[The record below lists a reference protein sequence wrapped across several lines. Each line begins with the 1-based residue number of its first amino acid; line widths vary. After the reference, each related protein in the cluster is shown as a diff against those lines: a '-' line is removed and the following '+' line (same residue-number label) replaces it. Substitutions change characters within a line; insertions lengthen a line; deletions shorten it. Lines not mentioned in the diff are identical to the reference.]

1 MRGGGVSV
9 TTTSGGVL
17 GSSIS
22 GGSSLT
28 AAHHRRSARRATRLF
43 GSRLPNLAA
52 RTFRWQSVGR
62 VRNVYVLPDQRLVE
76 CRPSESILRAG
87 LRAGVPFAHACG
99 GNGKCSTCRVVV
111 VEGHQSCSQRTPRE
125 QAIADRLGFGPQFR
139 LACQTSVRGE
149 VTVRR
154 LVLDERDVELADVR
168 RRPRSRRRQL
178 RAHFARRG
186 GHQRPRSIGD
196 EMPVTIM
203 FADIRGF
210 TAFVETVLPYD
221 VIHVLQRVLGDVTA
235 SIERH
240 GGAVTSYMG
249 DGVMAL
255 FGDDG
260 GRTSSRRA
268 VRAGLEILANSDNRR
283 AALEELYGRSFDL
296 NVGIHFGT
304 AIVGGLLGDAVTLT
318 AIGDT
323 VNMANRIEQ
332 ANKEFGTRFLVSDS
346 ARAELDDGV
355 QLGRSFVCQ
364 LPGKAGEYELFEVL
378 GLDPD
383 RSQG

>member
-1 MRGGGVSV
+1 V
-9 TTTSGGVL
+9 
-17 GSSIS
+17 
-22 GGSSLT
+22 
-28 AAHHRRSARRATRLF
+28 RS
-43 GSRLPNLAA
+43 
-52 RTFRWQSVGR
+52 
-62 VRNVYVLPDQRLVE
+62 VYVLPDQRLVE
-76 CRPSESILRAG
+76 CRPGESILPAA

-99 GNGKCSTCRVVV
+99 GNGKCSTCRIVV
-111 VEGHQSCSQRTPRE
+111 VEGHQSCSQRTLRE

-154 LVLDERDVELADVR
+154 LVLDERDVELADL
-168 RRPRSRRRQL
+168 RRRQTRRHRRRQF

-221 VIHVLQRVLGDVTA
+221 VIHVLQRVLGDVTS
-235 SIERH
+235 SIERY

-255 FGDDG
+255 FSDDRG
-260 GRTSSRRA
+260 GTSSRRA
-268 VRAGLEILANSDNRR
+268 VRAGLEILANSDTRR
-283 AALEELYGRSFDL
+283 PALEELYGRSFDL
-296 NVGIHFGT
+296 NVGVHFGT

-323 VNMANRIEQ
+323 VNVANRIEQ
-332 ANKEFGTRFLVSDS
+332 ANKEFGTRFLVSDA
-346 ARAELDDGV
+346 ARGELDNV
-355 QLGRSFVCQ
+355 VRLGRSFVCQ

-383 RSQG
+383 PPPR

>member
-1 MRGGGVSV
+1 V
-9 TTTSGGVL
+9 
-17 GSSIS
+17 
-22 GGSSLT
+22 
-28 AAHHRRSARRATRLF
+28 RS
-43 GSRLPNLAA
+43 
-52 RTFRWQSVGR
+52 
-62 VRNVYVLPDQRLVE
+62 VYVLPDQRLVE
-76 CRPSESILRAG
+76 CRPGESILPAA
-87 LRAGVPFAHACG
+87 LRAGVRFAHACG
-99 GNGKCSTCRVVV
+99 GNGKCSTCRIVV
-111 VEGHQSCSQRTPRE
+111 VEGGQSCSERTPRE

-154 LVLDERDVELADVR
+154 LVLDERDVELADLR
-168 RRPRSRRRQL
+168 RRPRGHRRRQL
-178 RAHFARRG
+178 RAHFGRRG
-186 GHQRPRSIGD
+186 GQQRPRSIGD
-196 EMPVTIM
+196 ELPVTIM

-235 SIERH
+235 SIERY

-255 FGDDG
+255 FGDDRG
-260 GRTSSRRA
+260 GTSSRRA

-283 AALEELYGRSFDL
+283 PALEELYGRSFDL
-296 NVGIHFGT
+296 NVGVHFGT

-332 ANKEFGTRFLVSDS
+332 ANKEFGTRFLVSDA
-346 ARAELDDGV
+346 ARAELGDGV
-355 QLGRSFVCQ
+355 RLGRSFVCP

-383 RSQG
+383 SSPR

>member
-1 MRGGGVSV
+1 
-9 TTTSGGVL
+9 
-17 GSSIS
+17 
-22 GGSSLT
+22 
-28 AAHHRRSARRATRLF
+28 
-43 GSRLPNLAA
+43 
-52 RTFRWQSVGR
+52 

-76 CRPSESILRAG
+76 CRPGESILAAA

-99 GNGKCSTCRVVV
+99 GNGKCSTCRIVV
-111 VEGHQSCSQRTPRE
+111 VEGRQSCSERTPRE
-125 QAIADRLGFGPQFR
+125 QAIADRLGLGPQLR
-139 LACQTSVRGE
+139 LACQTSARGE

-154 LVLDERDVELADVR
+154 LVLDERDVELADIRRRRTR
-168 RRPRSRRRQL
+168 RRPRQL
-178 RAHFARRG
+178 RARFIRRG
-186 GHQRPRSIGD
+186 GPPQRPRSIGD
-196 EMPVTIM
+196 ELPVTIM

-235 SIERH
+235 SIERY

-255 FGDDG
+255 FSDG
-260 GRTSSRRA
+260 HGAGTSSRRA
-268 VRAGLEILANSDNRR
+268 VRAGLEILANSDARR
-283 AALEELYGRSFDL
+283 PALDELYGRSFDL

-332 ANKEFGTRFLVSDS
+332 ANKEFGTRFLVSAA
-346 ARAELDDGV
+346 ARAELDGGV
-355 QLGRSFVCQ
+355 LLGRSFVCP

-378 GLDPD
+378 GLEPD
-383 RSQG
+383 APPR

>member
-1 MRGGGVSV
+1 V
-9 TTTSGGVL
+9 
-17 GSSIS
+17 
-22 GGSSLT
+22 
-28 AAHHRRSARRATRLF
+28 RS
-43 GSRLPNLAA
+43 
-52 RTFRWQSVGR
+52 
-62 VRNVYVLPDQRLVE
+62 VYVLPDQRLVE
-76 CRPSESILRAG
+76 CRPGESILPAA

-99 GNGKCSTCRVVV
+99 GNGKCSTCRIVV
-111 VEGHQSCSQRTPRE
+111 VEGRQSCSERTPRE

-139 LACQTSVRGE
+139 LACQTTVRGE

-168 RRPRSRRRQL
+168 RRQRRGRRRQL
-178 RAHFARRG
+178 RAHFTRRGG

-196 EMPVTIM
+196 ELPVTIM

-221 VIHVLQRVLGDVTA
+221 VIHVLQRVLGEVTA
-235 SIERH
+235 SIERY

-255 FGDDG
+255 FSDDRG
-260 GRTSSRRA
+260 GTSSRRA
-268 VRAGLEILANSDNRR
+268 VRAGLEILANSDIRR
-283 AALEELYGRSFDL
+283 PALDELYGRSFDL
-296 NVGIHFGT
+296 NVGVHFGT

-332 ANKEFGTRFLVSDS
+332 ANKEFGTRFLLSDA
-346 ARAELDDGV
+346 ARAELDNSV
-355 QLGRSFVCQ
+355 RLGRSFVCP

-383 RSQG
+383 PPLR